1 MWIYQDELIESID
14 NVPEGAV
21 GFIYLLTNLES
32 GRRYIGKKSLFSER
46 KTKLNKKEVAALE
59 NKRLKKW
66 KMVKK
71 ESEWLGYMSSSEE
84 IKKEAA
90 QGVQFRKEII
100 CWTFSKIET
109 YYLEVKLQFQNNV
122 LESDEW
128 YNKNIASKWFKG
140 NLK

>member
-1 MWIYQDELIESID
+1 MWLYKGQEVNSIED
-14 NVPEGAV
+14 APEDAV
-21 GFIYLLTNLES
+21 GFIYILTNLTS
-32 GRRYIGKKSLFSER
+32 GRQYIGKKYLYSER
-46 KTKLNKKEVAALE
+46 KIKLGKKEVEALT

-71 ESEWLGYMSSSEE
+71 ESDWLTYNSSSDE
-84 IKKEAA
+84 IKKEVS
-90 QGVQFRKEII
+90 QGIQFRREII

-109 YYLEVKLQFQNNV
+109 YYLEVKFQFQNNV